1 MSPSI
6 QSYLEESNI
15 AIKRVLF
22 DNQIE
27 MMGKMTKALRLKID
41 EDRYGDGEIKIIS
54 KSIIECMIIYPG
66 NVPLLRNRADATSD
80 TNASQNIMLFDIL
93 PIDLYAKWGD
103 NIERFDFIIDKT
115 KDENGNYTKFILQVS
130 DLVGTFRDSLQ
141 FKKWLCAPYN
151 GPRTSDINFAVD
163 TF

>member
-1 MSPSI
+1 MPSV

-15 AIKRVLF
+15 AIKRTLF

-27 MMGKMTKALRLKID
+27 LMGKMTKALRLKID
-41 EDRYGDGEIKIIS
+41 EDRYGDGEIVIIS
-54 KSIIECMIIYPG
+54 KSIVECMIVYPG
-66 NVPLLRNRADATSD
+66 NVPLLRSRSDAVTDTTSG
-80 TNASQNIMLFDIL
+80 QNIYLMDIL

-103 NIERFDFIIDKT
+103 NIEKHDFIVDKT
-115 KDENGNYTKFILQVS
+115 RDENGNYTKFILQVS

-151 GPRTSDINFAVD
+151 GPLTSDVQFAVD